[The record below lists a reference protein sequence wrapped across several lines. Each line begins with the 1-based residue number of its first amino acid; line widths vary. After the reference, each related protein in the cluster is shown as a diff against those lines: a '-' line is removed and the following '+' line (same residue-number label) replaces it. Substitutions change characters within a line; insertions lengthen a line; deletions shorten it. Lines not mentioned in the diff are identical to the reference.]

1 MTSDFS
7 SYRWDQ
13 LEQRGVFGP
22 SLGALYDTIPDIAES
37 PIDFVVHK
45 EAFLYSLEKLMSEGR
60 LLVDLRFE
68 AKSPPWGTVQR
79 EIIDW
84 YRAHLPSEEVL
95 RDGIWWIDNFSRPDG
110 WYPGACVWHAAA
122 RDGSDIWA

>member
-1 MTSDFS
+1 MTNNLFDWQDLLD
-7 SYRWDQ
+7 RT
-13 LEQRGVFGP
+13 GVFGP
-22 SLGALYDTIPDIAES
+22 TLESLYLTIPLLARRPVAYKE
-37 PIDFVVHK
+37 HK
-45 EAFLYSLEKLMSEGR
+45 AAFLYSVERLMSEGR